1 MNDNLLQALSLVGA
15 VIILA
20 AYAAQS
26 FKLLHAGGRLY
37 LLLNF
42 VGGVLLCVA
51 AIAVSQVGFIVLE
64 GAWALISFIGLA
76 RTFVA
81 KNADEPA

>member
-1 MNDNLLQALSLVGA
+1 MNDKVTQALSLVGA
-15 VIILA
+15 VVILA
-20 AYAAQS
+20 AYAAQA
-26 FKLLHAGGRLY
+26 FKLLDANGRPY

-64 GAWALISFIGLA
+64 GAWGLISFIGLA